1 MTVLAANVSG
11 GRQNKAHQRAL
22 NSAPA
27 NAGSVFYVGAYLCRE
42 AATGVVVPGADTAGL
57 VPLGVVV
64 EPMNNDDPN
73 NNLTAHLDNTNGADG
88 TITAANHLDVH
99 TRTVRY
105 DQVGEYSFAVE
116 SGTPK
121 VGAVAYLFDDNTV
134 DTAATTN
141 GIIAGHFTRPAPNG
155 GWFVDISKRGILSAG
170 AGGAGVTA
178 PTAGSRVAG
187 GSVALDGTNPTPI
200 VTGLTTVTGFSATL
214 QGSAAP
220 GVGTIVLTH
229 TIASGTVSVYAWK
242 VTATGDATL
251 IASTGTETI
260 SWTAF
265 GT

>member
-11 GRQNKAHQRAL
+11 GRQNKAHQRAI
-22 NSAPA
+22 NVAPV
-27 NAGSVFYVGAYLCRE
+27 NAGSVIYVGAYLCRE

-64 EPMNNDDPN
+64 ETMFPDDEATT
-73 NNLTAHLDNTNGADG
+73 LTAALDNTDGADG
-88 TITAANHLDVH
+88 TITVSNGLDVMA
-99 TRTVRY
+99 RVVRY
-105 DQVGEYSFAVE
+105 DQQGEYAFAVE

-121 VGAVAYLFDDNTV
+121 VGDVAYLFDDNTV

-155 GWFVDISKRGILSAG
+155 GWFVDISKRGILAAG

-178 PTAGSRVAG
+178 PAAGSKVAG
-187 GSVALDGTNPTPI
+187 GSIALDGTNPTAI
-200 VTGLTTVTGFSATL
+200 VTGLATVTGFSATL

-229 TIASGTVSVYAWK
+229 AIASGTVSVYAWK

-260 SWTAF
+260 SWVAF

>member
-1 MTVLAANVSG
+1 MTVLAKNLL
-11 GRQNKAHQRAL
+11 RQHKAHQREI
-22 NSAPA
+22 NIAPV
-27 NAGSVFYVGAYLCRE
+27 NAGSVVYVGAYLCRE

-64 EPMNNDDPN
+64 ENMFPDDAQGAS
-73 NNLTAHLDNTNGADG
+73 LSAALDNTSGSDGA
-88 TITAANHLDVH
+88 ITVSGGLDEAV
-99 TRTVRY
+99 RCVRY
-105 DQVGEYSFAVE
+105 DQVGEYAFAVQ

-121 VGAVAYLFDDNTV
+121 VGDVAYLYDDNTV

-141 GIIAGHFTRPAPNG
+141 GIIAGHFTRPAPSG
-155 GWFVDISKRGILSAG
+155 GWFVDISKRGLLSSSGGGNSVTSTAAG
-170 AGGAGVTA
+170 KK
-178 PTAGSRVAG
+178 VAG
-187 GSVALDGTNPTPI
+187 GSIALDGSNPTAI
-200 VTGLTTVTGFSATL
+200 TTGLTAVTGFAATL

-229 TIASGTVSVYAWK
+229 TISGGTVSVYAWK

-260 SWTAF
+260 SWVAF